1 MSKNKF
7 FRSTEEA
14 VSMFLGLAIVL
25 LVVGLVI
32 NFFNKRKGSI
42 SSPGVNSDM
51 QLSDKESGQ
60 VGIATGEYIV
70 KKGDSLWTIALTELK
85 DGYRWSEVAKL
96 NNIKNPSSIEVGQ
109 KIKLPEAK
117 IANTAIAKQVEY
129 LVVTGD
135 SLWKIAVR
143 NYNDGYQ
150 WTKIWNANKSA
161 IGNPNKIEIGMKLML
176 P

>member
-7 FRSTEEA
+7 FKSTEEA

-32 NFFNKRKGSI
+32 NFFNKRKGSV
-42 SSPGVNSDM
+42 SMPGVNSDM
-51 QLSDKESGQ
+51 QLSDKEAGQ
-60 VGIATGEYIV
+60 NGVAGEYIV
-70 KKGDSLWTIALTELK
+70 KKGDSLWTIALIELK

-96 NNIKNPSSIEVGQ
+96 NNIKNPGLIETGQ
-109 KIKLPEAK
+109 KIMLPAAK
-117 IANTAIAKQVEY
+117 IAETAIAKQVEY
-129 LVVTGD
+129 TVLAGD
-135 SLWKIAVR
+135 SLWKIAVQ

-161 IGNPNKIEIGMKLML
+161 IRNPNKIEIGMKLML

>member
-32 NFFNKRKGSI
+32 NFFNKRNGSI

-51 QLSDKESGQ
+51 ELADKEMSEPG
-60 VGIATGEYIV
+60 VSGEYVV
-70 KKGDSLWTIALTELK
+70 KAGDSLWTIALNELK
-85 DGYRWSEVAKL
+85 DGYRWNEVAKL
-96 NNIKNPSSIEVGQ
+96 NNIKNPGLIEIGQ
-109 KIKLPEAK
+109 KIKLPEFKTADV
-117 IANTAIAKQVEY
+117 AIAKQMEY
-129 LVVTGD
+129 MVVAGD
-135 SLWKIAVR
+135 SLWDIAVK

-150 WTKIWNANKSA
+150 WTKIWDANRSA
-161 IGNPNKIEIGMKLML
+161 ISNPNKIEIGMKLML

>member
-25 LVVGLVI
+25 LVVGLII

-42 SSPGVNSDM
+42 SMPGVNSDM
-51 QLSDKESGQ
+51 QLGDKEMSEPG
-60 VGIATGEYIV
+60 VSGEYVV
-70 KKGDSLWTIALTELK
+70 KAGDSLWKIALVELK

-96 NNIKNPSSIEVGQ
+96 NNIDNPGLIEVGQ
-109 KIKLPEAK
+109 KIILPVVEVAE
-117 IANTAIAKQVEY
+117 TAIAKQVEY
-129 LVVTGD
+129 TVVAGD
-135 SLWKIAVR
+135 SLWKIAVQ

-150 WTKIWNANKSA
+150 WTKIWNANKLA
-161 IGNPNKIEIGMKLML
+161 ISNPNKIEIGMKLML

>member
-42 SSPGVNSDM
+42 SAPGVNSDM
-51 QLSDKESGQ
+51 QLSDKEAGQ
-60 VGIATGEYIV
+60 VGVAGEYVV

-129 LVVTGD
+129 TVVKGD
-135 SLWKIAVR
+135 SLWNIAVR
-143 NYNDGYQ
+143 NYSDGYQ
-150 WTKIWNANKSA
+150 WTKIWNANKST